1 MAKLKAKRGRPP
13 LRPPEAIYIVEV
25 KGWEWR
31 YWIDRARHDFEVT
44 PVVEYRSIIIH
55 GTVRGPK
62 LGKVTKAE
70 VHIDPGWKLEEL
82 TQPKEGAD
90 VLIGSI
96 WMTQGVF
103 QVSQKVT
110 DGAAAAILQMLIADK
125 IRFARVT
132 ATPLHYRTGM
142 VRGLSLQ
149 MDLTEEEDVEP

>member
-1 MAKLKAKRGRPP
+1 MAKTKRGRPP
-13 LRPPEAIYIVEV
+13 QRPPEAIYIVEV
-25 KGWEWR
+25 TGWEWR
-31 YWIDRARHDFEVT
+31 YWIDRARHDFQVT
-44 PVVEYRSIIIH
+44 PVVEYRGIIIH

-82 TQPKEGAD
+82 TQLKEGAD

-96 WMTQGVF
+96 WMTTGVF
-103 QVSQKVT
+103 QANQRVT

-132 ATPLHYRTGM
+132 TTPLRYRTGDI
-142 VRGLSLQ
+142 RSLSLQ
-149 MDLTEEEDVEP
+149 MDLADDEDVEP